1 MKKGKLGVVVLIIIV
16 ILGCGAVVLGSINR
30 RSETAAVDNSSDE
43 SDGTVNDY
51 HRAEL
56 VTIIQ
61 QYVEKHLS
69 GVTVPDITDR
79 SAWAYLYQPET
90 GFYNV
95 TTTEAKAADGS
106 DYLITA
112 WVELS
117 GDTDYTIHYLHT
129 SDGDLIDDGTVKD

>member
-56 VTIIQ
+56 
-61 QYVEKHLS
+61 
-69 GVTVPDITDR
+69 VTVPDITDR